1 MMTQTIGWGLAS
13 AMLAM
18 VLGVASPGVVGI
30 AGHEG
35 VEVADLSELAD
46 GETRTF
52 GSGEHTIT
60 ATRNGEVITISIPDG
75 DGDVAK
81 TIDCKVGG
89 AGGCYAFTADDTAG
103 VKMIVVDGEG
113 GDAIRR
119 KIEVIKIGE
128 GGDGVFAH
136 HDASVFVMDSIGEG
150 SASVEA
156 LIGPHGAHNMWVS
169 HGGDKLVM
177 KCPEGDTTMRLDKD
191 EDRTFYCPQHNVELE
206 EVKLDHIMR
215 RIVIETDGDDDNA
228 Q

>member
-30 AGHEG
+30 ADHEG
-35 VEVADLSELAD
+35 VEVMDLSELAD

-60 ATRNGEVITISIPDG
+60 ATRKGEVISISIPGG
-75 DGDVAK
+75 DGDLAK
-81 TIDCKVGG
+81 TVDCKVGG
-89 AGGCYAFTADDTAG
+89 SGGCFAFSTDDTAG
-103 VKMIVVDGEG
+103 VKMIVVDGD
-113 GDAIRR
+113 GDNSIRR

-128 GGDGVFAH
+128 GDSGVFAH
-136 HDASVFVMDSIGEG
+136 HDANVFAWSGVGEG
-150 SASVEA
+150 AVDVEA
-156 LIGPHGAHNMWVS
+156 LIERHAGHPMVLRL
-169 HGGDKLVM
+169 GGDKRVM

-191 EDRTFYCPQHNVELE
+191 DDRMFYCPQHNVELE
-206 EVKLDHIMR
+206 EVEIDHLMR
-215 RIVIETDGDDDNA
+215 RIVIETDGDDDT